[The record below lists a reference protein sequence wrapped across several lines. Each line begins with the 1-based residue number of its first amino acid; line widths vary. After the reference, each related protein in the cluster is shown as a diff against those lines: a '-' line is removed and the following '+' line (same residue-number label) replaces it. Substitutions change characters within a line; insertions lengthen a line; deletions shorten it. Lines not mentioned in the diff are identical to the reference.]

1 MSKLYIIG
9 LGPGDI
15 DALTLGAINR
25 IKSGDKNF
33 VRTVNHPTMEYFS
46 RNNIK
51 FSSFDYLYEEKE
63 DFADVYESIADT
75 LIQELETFGTINYYV
90 PGNPMV
96 AEKSVNL
103 LIEKLPKDKYEI
115 VTGLSFVE
123 PILETVGL
131 DLIEGL
137 KIVDGIGLKY
147 TDIDI
152 NSNMIITQT
161 YSKMVVSELKL
172 IISEI
177 YGDDYKVYLIH
188 GAGLKDE
195 LVEYI
200 PISKLDWSESI
211 NVLTSVF
218 IPKVD
223 KEKYKIFDYD
233 DVVNLTKTLR
243 GENGCP
249 WDREQ
254 DHRSIRQSL
263 IEEAYELVEAID
275 EDDPDHIAE
284 EVGDLLFQCVFH
296 TEIAYENGYFNPIKV
311 TSTLVNKLITRHPHV
326 FFEKS
331 VDNSKE
337 VLYNW
342 NKIKYENRNITSLAE
357 KLKNIPK
364 LPALMRS
371 FKVQEKAAEVGFDW
385 DNLEGPSQKVL
396 EEYHEILE
404 AVNLYDSDDTRIEEE
419 VGDLI
424 FAVVNLSRFL
434 NVNPEVALSKTI
446 GKFTKR
452 LEKMELKAQLMGI
465 ILEGM
470 TLEELD
476 NLWDAVKEEE

>member
-1 MSKLYIIG
+1 MSKIYIIG
-9 LGPGDI
+9 LGPGNI
-15 DALTLGAINR
+15 DSLTLGAIKR
-25 IKSGDKNF
+25 ISSGDRNY
-33 VRTVNHPTMEYFS
+33 VRTINHPTIAYFDQEGVEYD
-46 RNNIK
+46 
-51 FSSFDYLYEEKE
+51 SFDYLYEEKE
-63 DFADVYESIADT
+63 EFNQVYETICNT
-75 LIQELETFGTINYYV
+75 LIQEMDEFGTINYYV

-96 AEKSVNL
+96 AEKSVAL
-103 LIEKLPKDKYEI
+103 LIDRLPKDKYEI
-115 VTGLSFVE
+115 VAGLSFIE
-123 PILETVGL
+123 PILETINL
-131 DLIEGL
+131 DPIDGL

-152 NSNMIITQT
+152 NTNIIITQT
-161 YSKMVVSELKL
+161 YNRKIVSDIKL
-172 IISEI
+172 IISEV
-177 YGDDYKVYLIH
+177 YGDEYMVYLIH
-188 GAGLKDE
+188 GSGLE
-195 LVEYI
+195 NEIVEYRN
-200 PISKLDWSESI
+200 ISQLDWSENI
-211 NVLTSVF
+211 GVLTSIY

-223 KEKYKIFDYD
+223 KEKHKLYDYND
-233 DVVNLTKTLR
+233 LINLTKTLR
-243 GENGCP
+243 GEDGCP
-249 WDREQ
+249 WDKEQ

-275 EDDPDHIAE
+275 EDDLDHIAE

-296 TEIAYENGYFNPIKV
+296 TEIAYENGEFYPIQV
-311 TSTLVNKLITRHPHV
+311 TSSLVNKLITRHPHV
-326 FFEKS
+326 FFEKN

-371 FKVQEKAAEVGFDW
+371 YKVQEKAAEIGFDW
-385 DNLEGPSQKVL
+385 DNLEGPSQKIL

-404 AVNLYDSDDTRIEEE
+404 VVNSNSLDHTKIEEE

-465 ILEGM
+465 VMEGM

-476 NLWDAVKEEE
+476 KLWDAVKEEE

>member
-75 LIQELETFGTINYYV
+75 LIQELETFGTINYYL

-223 KEKYKIFDYD
+223 KEKYKIFDYN

-275 EDDPDHIAE
+275 EDDTDHIAE

-385 DNLEGPSQKVL
+385 DNLEGPSRKVL

-465 ILEGM
+465 VLEGM

>member
-46 RNNIK
+46 QNNIK

-223 KEKYKIFDYD
+223 KEKYKIFDYN

-275 EDDPDHIAE
+275 EDDTDHIAE

-465 ILEGM
+465 VLEGM

>member
-223 KEKYKIFDYD
+223 KEKYKIFDYN

-275 EDDPDHIAE
+275 EDDTDHIAE

-465 ILEGM
+465 VLKGM

>member
-33 VRTVNHPTMEYFS
+33 VRTVNHPTMEYFKEHS
-46 RNNIK
+46 IQYT
-51 FSSFDYLYEEKE
+51 SFDYLYEEKD
-63 DFADVYESIADT
+63 DFADVYKGIADI
-75 LIQELETFGTINYYV
+75 LIEELETFGTINYYV

-223 KEKYKIFDYD
+223 KEKYKIFDYN

-275 EDDPDHIAE
+275 EDDTDHIAE

-385 DNLEGPSQKVL
+385 DNLEGPSRKVL

-465 ILEGM
+465 VLEGM

>member
-46 RNNIK
+46 QNNIK

-223 KEKYKIFDYD
+223 KEKYKIFDYN

-275 EDDPDHIAE
+275 EDDTDHIAE

-385 DNLEGPSQKVL
+385 DNLEGPSRKVL

-465 ILEGM
+465 VLEGM